1 MALVQRLKVLAE
13 GDFDGSGQLAEA
25 ISCLHDLVDAT
36 IGSDDT
42 SAALRSNFDVLPPH
56 QSIDPSFL
64 EASAARMGR
73 GAREREMA
81 RERARGGERRVPML
95 DARMLICAMALT
107 FSSAVIFFK
116 RRSEYS

>member
-1 MALVQRLKVLAE
+1 
-13 GDFDGSGQLAEA
+13 
-25 ISCLHDLVDAT
+25 LVDAT

-81 RERARGGERRVPML
+81 RERARRGERRVPML
-95 DARMLICAMALT
+95 DSRMLIRAFDPHLLLSGHFFQTT
-107 FSSAVIFFK
+107 F
-116 RRSEYS
+116 